1 MKKKCVLFILLL
13 GILLIPNRSF
23 AKDLTILVNDKIVE
37 SDVKPYIKNGRT
49 FVPVRFVTE
58 ALGGVVEY
66 ETVSYPLPAVLV
78 SLPGDEL
85 PLSIFPGYPIAL
97 ISEGTLRNDVSPE
110 IVNGRTFV
118 PVRFIASFLNFNVE
132 WDEENWTVK
141 LNSKSEDVEIFHR
154 MKDYIDVDASKL
166 TEDWLAADPR
176 PPFEDM
182 LK

>member
-1 MKKKCVLFILLL
+1 MKKKFILL
-13 GILLIPNRSF
+13 ILMAIVLIPSTSY
-23 AKDLTILVNDKIVE
+23 AKDLTILVNDKVVE
-37 SDVKPYIKNGRT
+37 SDVKPYIKDSRT

-58 ALGGVVEY
+58 ALGGEVLYDTE
-66 ETVSYPLPAVLV
+66 SYPLPAVLV

-85 PLSIFPGYPIAL
+85 PLSLFPGYPIAL

-110 IVNGRTFV
+110 IINGRTFL
-118 PVRFIASFLNFNVE
+118 PVRFIASFLNFNVQ

-154 MKDYIDVDASKL
+154 IKDYIDLDASKR
-166 TEDWLAADPR
+166 TQDWLTADPR
-176 PPFEDM
+176 PPFEEM